1 MEALLAIQLLIT
13 LALSLACALYGNHAG
28 AMMLATWNGDLLDAM
43 DAFLQALLAAAD
55 DLLANPLRISTAD
68 YAVIGTLLAFI
79 VPWCVW
85 LLLQDAL
92 KRRERLGQE
101 HGSAKAADKR
111 ELKKFATAK
120 NPDPDN
126 VLILSENYGLAVS
139 RLGFDQQHDRNLNV
153 VVIGG
158 SGSGKTRYFV
168 KPNLMQLYGNYF
180 VTDPKFTI
188 PDETLQMFVENGYDY
203 AIFNT
208 NLTDRSFVYNPLEY
222 LHTDLEISEWVDG
235 FLAMTKDQ
243 QKSGGDQ
250 FWDDSTNLLLSALIA
265 YLRDWC
271 PRSDYNLGGVLTLLD
286 MADVQEGNDSY
297 KSPLDKVFQEIETG
311 YTVSRENPNPTNE
324 VIDASRRDVAPN
336 DARAKPKGE
345 PCMRVNNTTGR
356 RPGDVRV
363 DGSGRQYRGLSANED
378 YSLYL
383 YKAFKKAAGKTLKS
397 ILISVAVKM
406 KTIVTEEVK
415 QLVCGPDE
423 MHLERLADPDDKYV
437 VFDAFK
443 DTNTQTLGFLHGM
456 LVWQT
461 ITVLCKEADSNG
473 GKLKRPV
480 QLLLDEFKTLN
491 LPKNIADMISVIR
504 SRNVGMCIILQSLE
518 QLYQMYDEHCA
529 NGLVGCCDTMLYLG
543 GGDNATNKQMSD
555 SMGQETVHTATQS
568 VSHQGLGHGSWSEAE
583 QVFGRAFMDQA
594 EVGKIPR
601 DECIVMIK
609 GTDPAV
615 DKKYYLYDHHRAQS
629 IDPGHGRPWTGPW
642 RRDFEQVDTTTVVR
656 LGPIRI
662 PTGAVKKR
670 LMDVFLRPFKG
681 KPALHDSPIDL
692 RELFEERREERKRAR
707 AASADP
713 RSAERARLGR
723 IMRELKRQKAAKL
736 AEEERQAREGSGS

>member
-43 DAFLQALLAAAD
+43 DAFPQALLAAAD

-555 SMGQETVHTATQS
+555 TMGQETVHTATQ
-568 VSHQGLGHGSWSEAE
+568 
-583 QVFGRAFMDQA
+583 
-594 EVGKIPR
+594 
-601 DECIVMIK
+601 
-609 GTDPAV
+609 
-615 DKKYYLYDHHRAQS
+615 
-629 IDPGHGRPWTGPW
+629 
-642 RRDFEQVDTTTVVR
+642 
-656 LGPIRI
+656 
-662 PTGAVKKR
+662 
-670 LMDVFLRPFKG
+670 
-681 KPALHDSPIDL
+681 
-692 RELFEERREERKRAR
+692 
-707 AASADP
+707 
-713 RSAERARLGR
+713 
-723 IMRELKRQKAAKL
+723 
-736 AEEERQAREGSGS
+736 